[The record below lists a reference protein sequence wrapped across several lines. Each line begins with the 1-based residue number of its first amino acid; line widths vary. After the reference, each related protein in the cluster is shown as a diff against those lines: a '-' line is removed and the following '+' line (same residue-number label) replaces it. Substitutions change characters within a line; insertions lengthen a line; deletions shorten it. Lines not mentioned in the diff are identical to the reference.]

1 MHLNKVSEGEKFK
14 AVTGSKETVGAYH
27 SRSEMV
33 CLDDPEWNVTGDF
46 KFFENAASNSLLW
59 CMRFYEHTSIVQLL
73 QKNIFTKNMRLSIK
87 TTK

>member
-14 AVTGSKETVGAYH
+14 AVTGSNETVAAYH

-33 CLDDPEWNVTGDF
+33 CLDDPEWNVTEDF

-59 CMRFYEHTSIVQLL
+59 CMRFYEHNSTTIA
-73 QKNIFTKNMRLSIK
+73 KITKL
-87 TTK
+87 TFY